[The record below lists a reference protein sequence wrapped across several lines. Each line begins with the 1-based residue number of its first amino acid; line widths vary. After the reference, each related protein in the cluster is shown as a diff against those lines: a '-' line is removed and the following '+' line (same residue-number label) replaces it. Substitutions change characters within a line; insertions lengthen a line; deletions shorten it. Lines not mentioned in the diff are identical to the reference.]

1 MKTFSYHSPKDVKEA
16 SKLASSSSMFL
27 AGGMTSIPSMK
38 LGMATY
44 KDVIDLKKIKKLS
57 GIKVSSKTVT
67 IGATT
72 KHAEVASSKDVQK
85 AIPALAKLAGNIGDA
100 QVRNRGTIGG
110 SISNNDPSACYPSAC
125 MALNAVIHTNER
137 KIEANKFFKG
147 MFETA
152 LKKGEIVE
160 AVEFQIPEK
169 ADYQKHPNPASR
181 YAIVGVFVAKH
192 KDEVNVAVTGAKSC
206 VYTDKDLDDLLS
218 IVLKYVEDPDDAEK
232 EIERFDTGGFD
243 AMSDYVTANLL
254 RDKDYNDWY
263 NKLHSI
269 KEEEMDDEDMDK
281 AATSAAKQG
290 ASISKIASKLGET
303 TSEMKSLVNKYKKA
317 QEPEKSEL
325 MARLKELTKIKKELE
340 SLL

>member
-16 SKLASSSSMFL
+16 SQLASSSSMFL

-57 GIKVSSKTVT
+57 GIKVSSKTVI

-72 KHAEVASSKDVQK
+72 KHAEVAASKDVQK

-137 KIEANKFFKG
+137 KIEADKFFKG

-206 VYTDKDLDDLLS
+206 VYIDKDLSKKLSSDFSSSSIEGIELDDS
-218 IVLKYVEDPDDAEK
+218 EMNSDMHASAEY
-232 EIERFDTGGFD
+232 R
-243 AMSDYVTANLL
+243 ANLV
-254 RDKDYNDWY
+254 
-263 NKLHSI
+263 
-269 KEEEMDDEDMDK
+269 
-281 AATSAAKQG
+281 
-290 ASISKIASKLGET
+290 
-303 TSEMKSLVNKYKKA
+303 SLYAKKA
-317 QEPEKSEL
+317 VE
-325 MARLKELTKIKKELE
+325 AC
-340 SLL
+340 

>member
-72 KHAEVASSKDVQK
+72 KHAEVAASKDVQK

-160 AVEFQIPEK
+160 AVEFEIPEK

-192 KDEVNVAVTGAKSC
+192 KKEVNVAVTGAKSC
-206 VYTDKDLDDLLS
+206 VYIDKDLSKKLSSDFSSSAIEGIELDDS
-218 IVLKYVEDPDDAEK
+218 EMNSDMHASAEY
-232 EIERFDTGGFD
+232 R
-243 AMSDYVTANLL
+243 ANLV
-254 RDKDYNDWY
+254 
-263 NKLHSI
+263 
-269 KEEEMDDEDMDK
+269 
-281 AATSAAKQG
+281 
-290 ASISKIASKLGET
+290 
-303 TSEMKSLVNKYKKA
+303 SLYAKKA
-317 QEPEKSEL
+317 VE
-325 MARLKELTKIKKELE
+325 AC
-340 SLL
+340 

>member
-1 MKTFSYHSPKDVKEA
+1 MKSFNYHAPKDVKEA
-16 SKLASSSSMFL
+16 SKLASSNSAFL

-38 LGMATY
+38 LGLATY
-44 KDVIDLKKIKKLS
+44 KDVIDIKKISKLS
-57 GIKVSSKTVT
+57 GIKVSAKTVK

-72 KHAEVASSKDVQK
+72 KHADVASSKDVKK

-137 KIEANKFFKG
+137 KIEASKFFKG

-160 AVEFQIPEK
+160 AVEFAIPEK

-192 KDEVNVAVTGAKSC
+192 KDGVNVAVTGAKSC
-206 VYTDKDLDDLLS
+206 VYIDKDLSGKLSSNFSSGAIEGMELDDSEMNSDMHASSEYRANLVSLYAKKAFLAYNETRFALYS
-218 IVLKYVEDPDDAEK
+218 DDACISEFISLSSSSIPSIAPDEK
-232 EIERFDTGGFD
+232 FDESFPD
-243 AMSDYVTANLL
+243 
-254 RDKDYNDWY
+254 
-263 NKLHSI
+263 
-269 KEEEMDDEDMDK
+269 
-281 AATSAAKQG
+281 
-290 ASISKIASKLGET
+290 
-303 TSEMKSLVNKYKKA
+303 KSL
-317 QEPEKSEL
+317 S
-325 MARLKELTKIKKELE
+325 M
-340 SLL
+340 